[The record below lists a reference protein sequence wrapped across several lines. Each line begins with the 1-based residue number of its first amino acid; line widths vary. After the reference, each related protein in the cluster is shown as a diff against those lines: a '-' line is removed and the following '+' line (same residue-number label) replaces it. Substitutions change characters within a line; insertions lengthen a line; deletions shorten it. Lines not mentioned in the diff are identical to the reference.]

1 MFVAKNRG
9 LFADEDEGQR
19 PEAQGREISLV
30 GLGRQYPVEN
40 VRVLAF
46 RLGYQYIDQRA
57 GDWGGLVSLLEQPPL
72 EGMPLAA
79 QC

>member
-1 MFVAKNRG
+1 MGGEMFVAKNRG

-46 RLGYQYIDQRA
+46 RLGY
-57 GDWGGLVSLLEQPPL
+57 
-72 EGMPLAA
+72 
-79 QC
+79 